1 MFYNISKD
9 SKGLIEGAL
18 KEIYCRFMLGE
29 ALTFKMSDLPLFKL
43 EEVSKH
49 KDRSNCWIVIEG
61 HVYDVGRFLDE
72 HPGGEE
78 VILELAGMDATEGFD
93 QIGHSDDA
101 RDLLK
106 TMLVGHLDASAPVA
120 QTAQKAAKEPAQEA
134 QETKGSQGVLN
145 S

>member
-1 MFYNISKD
+1 
-9 SKGLIEGAL
+9 
-18 KEIYCRFMLGE
+18 
-29 ALTFKMSDLPLFKL
+29 MSDLPTYTLQ
-43 EEVSKH
+43 EVSKH
-49 KDRSNCWIVIEG
+49 KDRSNCWIVIDG
-61 HVYDVGRFLDE
+61 NVYDVGRFLDE

-106 TMLVGHLDASAPVA
+106 TMIVGRLDASASIVKPV
-120 QTAQKAAKEPAQEA
+120 KEIHSVPA
-134 QETKGSQGVLN
+134 ETKESSGGIIN

>member
-1 MFYNISKD
+1 
-9 SKGLIEGAL
+9 
-18 KEIYCRFMLGE
+18 
-29 ALTFKMSDLPLFKL
+29 MSNLPLYTL
-43 EEVSKH
+43 DDVSKH

-61 HVYDVGRFLDE
+61 NVYDVGRFLDE

-106 TMLVGHLDASAPVA
+106 TMLIGHLDSSAPVTKPV
-120 QTAQKAAKEPAQEA
+120 QDVPKQDKT
-134 QETKGSQGVLN
+134 ETQASEGGLLN

>member
-1 MFYNISKD
+1 
-9 SKGLIEGAL
+9 
-18 KEIYCRFMLGE
+18 
-29 ALTFKMSDLPLFKL
+29 MSDLPLYTL

-49 KDRSNCWIVIEG
+49 NDRSNCWIIIEG
-61 HVYDVGRFLDE
+61 HIYDVGRFLDE

-106 TMLVGHLDASAPVA
+106 TMMIGHLDASAPA
-120 QTAQKAAKEPAQEA
+120 PQHTKPAQEPPKTA
-134 QETKGSQGVLN
+134 EAKESGGVL
-145 S
+145 SS